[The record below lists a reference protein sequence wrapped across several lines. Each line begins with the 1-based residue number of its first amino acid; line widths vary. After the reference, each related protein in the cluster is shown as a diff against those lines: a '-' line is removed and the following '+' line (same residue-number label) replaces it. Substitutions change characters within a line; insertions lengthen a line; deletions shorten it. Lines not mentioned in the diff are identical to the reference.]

1 MKTIGPGELLMIV
14 LTMGLLLGA
23 NRLPQMAG
31 SLGEGIGEPRC
42 ALHEGSQ
49 LGKPDTTQGPGNDTP
64 PER

>member
-1 MKTIGPGELLMIV
+1 MKTIGPGELLTIV

-23 NRLPQMAG
+23 NRPQMAG
-31 SLGEGIGEPRC
+31 SLREGIGEPRC

-49 LGKPDTTQGPGNDTP
+49 RGKPDTTQGPGNDTT

>member
-1 MKTIGPGELLMIV
+1 MKTIGPGELLTIV

-23 NRLPQMAG
+23 NRPQMAG

-49 LGKPDTTQGPGNDTP
+49 PGKPDTTQGPGNDTA

>member
-1 MKTIGPGELLMIV
+1 MIV

>member
-1 MKTIGPGELLMIV
+1 MRTIGPGELLMIV

-23 NRLPQMAG
+23 TRLPQMAG

-49 LGKPDTTQGPGNDTP
+49 LGKPDTSQGPGNGIP

>member
-23 NRLPQMAG
+23 NRPQMAG

-49 LGKPDTTQGPGNDTP
+49 PGKPDTTQGPGNDTT

>member
-1 MKTIGPGELLMIV
+1 
-14 LTMGLLLGA
+14 MGLLLGA
-23 NRLPQMAG
+23 NRPQMAG

-49 LGKPDTTQGPGNDTP
+49 PGKPDTTQGAGNDTT

>member
-31 SLGEGIGEPRC
+31 SLVEGIGEPRC

-49 LGKPDTTQGPGNDTP
+49 LGKPDTTQGPGNDTTL
-64 PER
+64 EH